1 MSEGFKPIETQEELN
16 AIIQKRV
23 DQAKRSAEQELGSKY
38 ADYEDLKQKAAQV
51 DSLTSELETQK
62 QRIAEL
68 EPYETK
74 CHSYEIDSVKTRVAM
89 EEGLPYAFAARLTG
103 EDEETIRSDAKEMA
117 KLIGNQ
123 NAPLGGSE
131 PIATTKD
138 AKDKAYLQLARELG
152 KGD

>member
-1 MSEGFKPIETQEELN
+1 MSEEFKPIETQEALD
-16 AIIQKRV
+16 AIIQKRIE
-23 DQAKRSAEQELGSKY
+23 QAKRSATQEVESKY

-51 DSLTSELETQK
+51 DSLTSELDTKK

-68 EPYETK
+68 EPFETK
-74 CHSYEIDSVKTRVAM
+74 CHNYEIDSVKTRVAM

-103 EDEETIRSDAKEMA
+103 DDEDAIRADAKSMA

-131 PIATTKD
+131 PVTTPKD
-138 AKDKAYLQLARELG
+138 VKDQAYLQMARDLS
-152 KGD
+152 KGE

>member
-1 MSEGFKPIETQEELN
+1 MSEEFKPIESQEQLD
-16 AIIQKRV
+16 AIIQKRIE
-23 DQAKRSAEQELGSKY
+23 QAKRSAKQEMEGQY

-51 DSLTSELETQK
+51 DSLASELETQK

-74 CHSYEIDSVKTRVAM
+74 CHTYEIDSVKTRVAM